1 MPAAIPLRRDFDA
14 PTLRRLARRC
24 RDNRQIRRLLA
35 LAAVYDGLNRTE
47 AARIGGMD
55 RQTLRDWVLRFNA
68 DEPDGLESTPK
79 RGAITLPFSVL
90 RLISCL
96 DTIAG
101 TFCVECRPACVCGF
115 AT

>member
-55 RQTLRDWVLRFNA
+55 RQTLRDHC
-68 DEPDGLESTPK
+68 P
-79 RGAITLPFSVL
+79 
-90 RLISCL
+90 
-96 DTIAG
+96 AG
-101 TFCVECRPACVCGF
+101 YAKHAREEGCFVSMRMGRTG
-115 AT
+115 